1 MAELDLRSLDEAL
14 PVLLPECDLSKRS
27 VGVVERDD
35 GRIQPGYTLIS
46 AGRETYLLDEDGR
59 VVHEWRSSR
68 QVFVSYL
75 LPNGNL
81 LRDGS
86 DNDEADLFR
95 LGGAAGFVEEVTWD
109 NERVWSFSKFPMN
122 TFLTHH
128 DLEPM
133 PNGNVLVMCWNRGR
147 RVDGRRKELMPDGE
161 VWDNVVIELKPDGR
175 GGAEAVWSWSFFDHL
190 VQEVNT
196 HCDFTCA
203 RGSPKDYPERMDIN
217 FCPAGGKHGTR
228 NKNVLLSDREK
239 RSRDM
244 RHTAGRTAY
253 EDTPGKTGEKDW
265 LHCNSVSYC
274 PKRDHVLISINVLC
288 EIIVVK
294 RGVTKEDGT
303 QDLHQRQTGILW
315 RWGNPTSYQ
324 CGTRMDQKLFAQH
337 YANFIEEG
345 LPGAGNVLVFNNGRA
360 PDRLWS
366 TVDEITPPETAPF
379 QGEYHRVAGQAFG
392 PKEPC
397 WSFGQRLGRR
407 DSFFCSHIS
416 SAHRLPNGNTL
427 ICQGPQGIVF
437 EVTREGDEV
446 WRYINPV
453 CNDPNTIAVTRQGD
467 SRTAGR
473 YSLFLARKYTSDFKA
488 FEEKTLV
495 PGRYLEG

>member
-337 YANFIEEG
+337 YANFIG
-345 LPGAGNVLVFNNGRA
+345 GAQLRPAPSVPNPLPALAVTHA
-360 PDRLWS
+360 PLLQRRGCLG
-366 TVDEITPPETAPF
+366 PET
-379 QGEYHRVAGQAFG
+379 
-392 PKEPC
+392 
-397 WSFGQRLGRR
+397 
-407 DSFFCSHIS
+407 CSCS
-416 SAHRLPNGNTL
+416 T
-427 ICQGPQGIVF
+427 
-437 EVTREGDEV
+437 
-446 WRYINPV
+446 
-453 CNDPNTIAVTRQGD
+453 
-467 SRTAGR
+467 TAGR
-473 YSLFLARKYTSDFKA
+473 PTGCGPPSTRLPPRRPHPSKGSTIGLLARPLVQRSHAGASARGLGAGIASSARTSRRHTGCPTATPSSARAPKA
-488 FEEKTLV
+488 S
-495 PGRYLEG
+495 YLR